1 MTCLPAPGDRGPARR
16 PEPRTPTIHR
26 VSVLAIVLIVA
37 AVLVLALFAGG
48 VLGAARRARS
58 TEGALRASL
67 ERANEEL
74 ALAHAQDK
82 GWDRATMESAAR
94 EAHAAAAGGAS
105 IQELHLVQVV
115 DLPGTDADE
124 AVFRVVAAGGESQ
137 VKLGRRD
144 GVWVARS

>member
-1 MTCLPAPGDRGPARR
+1 M
-16 PEPRTPTIHR
+16 
-26 VSVLAIVLIVA
+26 SVLAIVLIVL

-82 GWDRATMESAAR
+82 GWDRATMESAVR
-94 EAHAAAAGGAS
+94 GAHAASGGAS
-105 IQELHLVQVV
+105 IEELHLVQVV

-124 AVFRVVAAGGESQ
+124 AVFRVVAAGDESQ

-144 GVWVARS
+144 GVWVARP

>member
-1 MTCLPAPGDRGPARR
+1 M
-16 PEPRTPTIHR
+16 
-26 VSVLAIVLIVA
+26 SVLAIVLIVV

-48 VLGAARRARS
+48 LAGAARRARS
-58 TEGALRASL
+58 TEGALRARL

-94 EAHAAAAGGAS
+94 DAHAAAGGGA
-105 IQELHLVQVV
+105 IDELHLVQVV

-124 AVFRVVAAGGESQ
+124 AVFRIVSGGAETT

-144 GVWVARS
+144 GAWVAA

>member
-1 MTCLPAPGDRGPARR
+1 M
-16 PEPRTPTIHR
+16 
-26 VSVLAIVLIVA
+26 SVLAIILIVV

-48 VLGAARRARS
+48 VVGAGRRARS
-58 TEGALRASL
+58 TEGALRARL

-82 GWDRATMESAAR
+82 GWDRATMEAAAR
-94 EAHAAAAGGAS
+94 DAHAASGGAP
-105 IQELHLVQVV
+105 IEELHLVQVV

-144 GVWVARS
+144 GVWVARP

>member
-1 MTCLPAPGDRGPARR
+1 M
-16 PEPRTPTIHR
+16 
-26 VSVLAIVLIVA
+26 SVLAIVLIVL

-48 VLGAARRARS
+48 LAGAARRARS
-58 TEGALRASL
+58 TEGALRARL

-82 GWDRATMESAAR
+82 GWDRATMDAAAR
-94 EAHAAAAGGAS
+94 EAHAAAGGGEV
-105 IQELHLVQVV
+105 QELHLLQVV

-124 AVFRVVAAGGESQ
+124 AVFRIVAVGGAETQ
-137 VKLGRRD
+137 VTLGRRD